1 MFCYLSRP
9 LGSLAGSTHCTTAR
23 FFDASVV
30 RYPSSYSYPGT
41 YATRSLTPV
50 QGYAAGTTMFSTI
63 DISSHIISF
72 SKYAGGVLGPNGLI
86 YFVPRN
92 AWNIGVLNPSS
103 SSFSTIN
110 FFRPVEDYAAHLAS
124 TLQVKYVGGVLGPNG
139 LIYFVPSNADNIG
152 VLDPSSSS
160 FSTIDI
166 SNTISTDFKYAGG
179 VLGPNGRIYF
189 VPRNADNIGV
199 LNPSSSTFTT
209 IDISNTISSDL
220 KYTGGVLGPNG
231 LIYFV
236 PYSSIGIG
244 VLNPSSSTFTNIG
257 ASLDCNTNGCYNG
270 GVLGPNGLIYFV
282 PYYVHNVGKLHLG
295 NTQPAVSWQHAVAG
309 STEEWS
315 SLLSPHFN
323 KF

>member
-103 SSFSTIN
+103 S
-110 FFRPVEDYAAHLAS
+110 
-124 TLQVKYVGGVLGPNG
+124 
-139 LIYFVPSNADNIG
+139 
-152 VLDPSSSS
+152 
-160 FSTIDI
+160 
-166 SNTISTDFKYAGG
+166 
-179 VLGPNGRIYF
+179 
-189 VPRNADNIGV
+189 
-199 LNPSSSTFTT
+199 
-209 IDISNTISSDL
+209 
-220 KYTGGVLGPNG
+220 
-231 LIYFV
+231 
-236 PYSSIGIG
+236 
-244 VLNPSSSTFTNIG
+244 TFTNIG